1 MRLRT
6 KKRNRWYILPIILV
20 TLLLL
25 GYGGFEAWRWYS
37 LTHNSSP
44 TISANTVAV
53 STDTPDETQ
62 PTEACENYTVGPK
75 VPRTITI
82 ESIGVDGCIERVG
95 VDQNKLV
102 AVPTNIHLAG
112 WYEESVLPGE
122 VGVSLIDGHVLGRY
136 NDAIFAKLG
145 TVTPGA
151 VISIEFGDGS
161 SKKFEIFSLNTYDLE
176 KAQSEFLKQAQGVE
190 KQLTLITCGGDFD
203 RAAQTYNKRVII
215 QAKLVE

>member
-6 KKRNRWYILPIILV
+6 QKRTKWYILPIILV

-25 GYGGFEAWRWYS
+25 GYVGFEAWRWYS
-37 LTHNSSP
+37 LTHNPSP
-44 TISANTVAV
+44 TISANTVTV

-62 PTEACENYTVGPK
+62 PAEACDSYRVGPK

-95 VDQNKLV
+95 VDRNKLV

-161 SKKFEIFSLNTYDLE
+161 IKKFEIFSLNTYDLE
-176 KAQSEFLKQAQGVE
+176 KAQDEFLKQAQGVE

-203 RAAQTYNKRVII
+203 RAAQTYNKRVIV